1 VAVYSYEVVLI
12 PLTTGQLEVT
22 AQGFTGG
29 NQFGGP
35 LAVQVQSSPTG
46 SQPQPV
52 LLDSDP
58 VTLRVNPLPSAGKLP
73 GFTGFIGTLTSDPP
87 VIATN
92 MARVGD
98 PVKMTVTFHSEGSL
112 TRFVPPPAPTARDWQ
127 TFPPSPAATRTP
139 NGVSYTFTLTPLTNG
154 TLTTPRIPFS
164 YFDPQHATY
173 VDLTIPAVTLFVT
186 NSESVVDAEAWLLAN
201 TLSESGNNKKPA
213 LSPLAT
219 TPGRTA
225 STLIPMQTRASFVL
239 MLLSPLAVFGALSA
253 WDRRRRFL
261 EQHPDI
267 VRRRMARR
275 ALKRERRAMEQAA
288 ARGDAMEFSSRAVS
302 AMRVACAPHFP
313 AEPRAL
319 VGGDVLTLLDQVSR
333 DGRVGEVMRTLFA
346 VTDESQ
352 FGRTTVDVEGLLKL
366 RTDPNRVLDEL
377 EAKL

>member
-1 VAVYSYEVVLI
+1 
-12 PLTTGQLEVT
+12 
-22 AQGFTGG
+22 
-29 NQFGGP
+29 
-35 LAVQVQSSPTG
+35 
-46 SQPQPV
+46 
-52 LLDSDP
+52 
-58 VTLRVNPLPSAGKLP
+58 
-73 GFTGFIGTLTSDPP
+73 
-87 VIATN
+87 

-366 RTDPNRVLDEL
+366 RADLNRVLDEL